1 MTQEIVVQAENKSFL
16 DVVARAA
23 LDPNVDPQKMHA
35 LLDVQKRIMDENA
48 KIEFNKSLIRAQKNM
63 PRVKMN
69 GELKTKNGAV
79 VAKYMRFDDI
89 DEKIRVVYQAEG
101 FSLVDSQRENPN
113 DTVTITTEVIHE
125 AGHSMTVE
133 VTLPK
138 DKENSLKTSLQAA
151 VSTMSVGRRVN
162 VCNIFRIV
170 GEDDSCAPQGDESG
184 VYITQDQAGEIAALV
199 VETETDAG
207 LMLSKMTKGSKTIET
222 ILRSDY
228 ARIKNALLTKR
239 SRMEASE

>member
-138 DKENSLKTSLQAA
+138 DKENSLKTSL
-151 VSTMSVGRRVN
+151 
-162 VCNIFRIV
+162 
-170 GEDDSCAPQGDESG
+170 
-184 VYITQDQAGEIAALV
+184 
-199 VETETDAG
+199 
-207 LMLSKMTKGSKTIET
+207 
-222 ILRSDY
+222 
-228 ARIKNALLTKR
+228 
-239 SRMEASE
+239 